1 MNIPQGPILV
11 VEDVSNIR
19 DLLQYTLK
27 FKGYP
32 VITAHNGED
41 ALEKISQERPALIIS
56 DVLMPVMDGFDL
68 CQRIRG
74 NPETSEI
81 PIILIS
87 ATYIAPEDRAFAL
100 RLGAV
105 RFLEKPVDTDEFLL
119 TVAEI
124 LTQGLPLIPE
134 PMSDKDFYLEYRDRL
149 ETKLKQKAKQITRTL
164 RLLDTLPE
172 EQKPP
177 FQKILEEE
185 TSHQDSIQRE
195 LDQIRRIL
203 AETRSGNSR
212 G

>member
-11 VEDVSNIR
+11 VEDVPNIR

-32 VITAHNGED
+32 VITARNGEEG
-41 ALEKISQERPALIIS
+41 LEKIAQERPALIIS
-56 DVLMPVMDGFDL
+56 DVLMPIMDGFDL

-74 NPETSEI
+74 NPETRDI
-81 PIILIS
+81 PVILIS
-87 ATYIAPEDRAFAL
+87 ATYVAPEDRAFAL

-124 LTQGLPLIPE
+124 LTQGLPAIPE
-134 PMSDKDFYLEYRDRL
+134 PISDKEFYQEYRIRL
-149 ETKLKQKAKQITRTL
+149 ETKLQQKAKQITRTL
-164 RLLDTLPE
+164 RLLETLPE

-177 FQKILEEE
+177 FRRILEEE
-185 TSHQDSIQRE
+185 TAHRDSIQRE
-195 LDQIRRIL
+195 LEQIRRFL
-203 AETRSGNSR
+203 LEDSTAKS
-212 G
+212 

>member
-1 MNIPQGPILV
+1 MIIPQGPILV
-11 VEDVSNIR
+11 PNIR
-19 DLLQYTLK
+19 DLLQFTLK

-32 VITAHNGED
+32 VVTAKNGED
-41 ALEKISQERPALIIS
+41 ALEKISEERPALIIS
-56 DVLMPVMDGFDL
+56 DVLMPIMDGFDL

-74 NPETSEI
+74 NPETRGI

-87 ATYIAPEDRAFAL
+87 ATYVAPEDRAFAL

-124 LTQGLPLIPE
+124 LTQGLPPIPE
-134 PMSDKDFYLEYRDRL
+134 PMTNKEFYMEYRERL

-164 RLLDTLPE
+164 RLLETLPD

-185 TSHQDSIQRE
+185 TAHRDSIQRE
-195 LDQIRRIL
+195 IDQIRRAL
-203 AETRSGNSR
+203 ADEQQSKR
-212 G
+212 

>member
-11 VEDVSNIR
+11 VEDVPNIR

-32 VITAHNGED
+32 VVTARDGKD
-41 ALEKISQERPALIIS
+41 ALEKILEERPALIIS
-56 DVLMPVMDGFDL
+56 DVLMPIMDGFDL

-74 NPETSEI
+74 NPETRDI

-87 ATYIAPEDRAFAL
+87 ATYVAPEDRAFAL

-124 LTQGLPLIPE
+124 LTQGLPPIPE
-134 PMSDKDFYLEYRDRL
+134 PMSDKDFYTGYRDRL

-164 RLLDTLPE
+164 RLLETLPD

-177 FQKILEEE
+177 FKKILEEE
-185 TSHQDSIQRE
+185 TAHRDSIQRE
-195 LDQIRRIL
+195 LDQIRRL
-203 AETRSGNSR
+203 LVEEQNSKS
-212 G
+212 

>member
-1 MNIPQGPILV
+1 MNIPKGPILV
-11 VEDVSNIR
+11 VEDIPNIR

-32 VITAHNGED
+32 VITAQNGDD
-41 ALEKISQERPALIIS
+41 ALSKIGQERPALIIS

-68 CQRIRG
+68 CQRLRA
-74 NPETSEI
+74 NPETRDI

-87 ATYIAPEDRAFAL
+87 ATYVTPEDRDFAL

-124 LTQGLPLIPE
+124 LTHGIPDIPE
-134 PMSDKDFYLEYRDRL
+134 PLTDRDFYLGYRDRL
-149 ETKLKQKAKQITRTL
+149 ETKLQQKAKQITRTL
-164 RLLDTLPE
+164 RLLKTLPD

-185 TSHQDSIQRE
+185 TAQRDSIQRE
-195 LDQIRRIL
+195 LDHVRRML
-203 AETRSGNSR
+203 AGDVE
-212 G
+212 

>member
-11 VEDVSNIR
+11 VEDVPNIR

-32 VITAHNGED
+32 VVTAKHGED
-41 ALEKISQERPALIIS
+41 ALEKIAQERPALIIS
-56 DVLMPVMDGFDL
+56 DVLMPIMDGFDL

-74 NPETSEI
+74 NPETRDI

-87 ATYIAPEDRAFAL
+87 ATYVAPEDRAFAL

-105 RFLEKPVDTDEFLL
+105 RFLEKPVDTDEFLI

-124 LTQGLPLIPE
+124 LTQGLPPIPA
-134 PMSDKDFYLEYRDRL
+134 PISDKEFYKEYRIRL
-149 ETKLKQKAKQITRTL
+149 ETKLHQKVKQITRTL
-164 RLLDTLPE
+164 RLLETLPE

-185 TSHQDSIQRE
+185 TAHRESIQNE
-195 LDQIRRIL
+195 LEQIRRL
-203 AETRSGNSR
+203 LGGASTTKS
-212 G
+212 